1 MAALGISA
9 ATLAPAAITL
19 GAAATSAAACP
30 DPGDTNAAVDGFPE
44 RMSSLVGADI
54 RTGRHECFERVVL
67 ELAGTGELPGY
78 SVGYAADPIRLDPS
92 DQIVDIAG
100 AATLVLRF
108 GSWMPTPEGD
118 GYSGPTDITPT
129 NVSNILQLRQIENF
143 EGQAA
148 WAIGLDR
155 ERPFH
160 VSTLVDPVR
169 IVIDIATDAAVGG
182 GGSDSGGLPA
192 TK

>member
-1 MAALGISA
+1 
-9 ATLAPAAITL
+9 
-19 GAAATSAAACP
+19 
-30 DPGDTNAAVDGFPE
+30 
-44 RMSSLVGADI
+44 MSSLVGADI

-108 GSWMPTPEGD
+108 GSWMPTPEGN
-118 GYSGPTDITPT
+118 GYGGPTDITPT
-129 NVSNILQLRQIENF
+129 NVSDILQLRQIENF

-160 VSTLVDPVR
+160 VSTLIDPVR